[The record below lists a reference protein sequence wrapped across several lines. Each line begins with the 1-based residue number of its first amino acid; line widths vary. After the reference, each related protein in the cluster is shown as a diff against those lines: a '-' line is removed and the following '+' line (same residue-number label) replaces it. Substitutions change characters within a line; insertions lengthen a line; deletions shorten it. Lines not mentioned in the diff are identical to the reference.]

1 MNHPYVV
8 ILHKQMKSFLK
19 ILLFILFLYP
29 IISAYSQEKDSTPM
43 LFVSLEK
50 DTIPYKAN
58 LIFENISNDTILLFS
73 NFKNFFTEFETSPGF
88 RILFY
93 RNHKLVL
100 PTWGELP
107 KKNYSLSGGWTIIP
121 PKESV
126 TLDIELPPFGWAS
139 PKKDIEYG
147 IELELNYRCINMKN
161 RIAKQ
166 ECVKINYII
175 LDY

>member
-1 MNHPYVV
+1 MR
-8 ILHKQMKSFLK
+8 K
-19 ILLFILFLYP
+19 ILLMFAFFLCA
-29 IISAYSQEKDSTPM
+29 IICVHSQKKDSIPM
-43 LFVSLEK
+43 LSVFLEK
-50 DTIPYKAN
+50 DTIPYRAN
-58 LIFENISNDTILLFS
+58 LVFENTSNDTILLFS
-73 NFKNFFTEFETSPGF
+73 SFKNFFTEFEQSPGF

-107 KKNYSLSGGWTIIP
+107 KKNYSLSGRWTIIP

-147 IELELNYRCINMKN
+147 IELELNYRCINMKT

-166 ECVKINYII
+166 EYIKTNYII
-175 LDY
+175 L